1 MAFTKVADLA
11 DIPENGALGIEIDGE
26 EIALVR
32 AGDEVYAIR
41 DVCSHAEVKL
51 SEGEVTF
58 DDDGTPEIECW
69 LHGST
74 FNLKTGEPVILP
86 ATEPVPVY
94 ETSIEG
100 PVVLVNINPE
110 ESSSK

>member
-1 MAFTKVADLA
+1 MAFTKVADMA
-11 DIPENGALGIEIDGE
+11 DIPENGALAVEIDGE
-26 EIALVR
+26 EVALVR
-32 AGDEVYAIR
+32 AADQVYAIR

-86 ATEPVPVY
+86 ATEPVPIYPTQVD
-94 ETSIEG
+94 G
-100 PVVLVNINPE
+100 DVVLVDIE
-110 ESSSK
+110 GTST

>member
-1 MAFTKVADLA
+1 MAFTKAADLA
-11 DIPENGALGIEIDGE
+11 EIPDNGALAVEIDGE
-26 EIALVR
+26 EVALVR
-32 AGDEVYAIR
+32 TGDHVYAIA

-58 DDDGTPEIECW
+58 DDSGTPEIECW

-74 FNLKTGEPVILP
+74 FNLRTGEPVILP

-94 ETSIEG
+94 PTQVDG
-100 PVVLVNINPE
+100 DVVLVDVEKSN
-110 ESSSK
+110 